1 MKKLILSIFV
11 FINLILNADESIDAK
26 FAADCKKIGQ
36 YASLGDKYY
45 KQKQFD
51 KAREQYETQV
61 GWAETCGLDDAY
73 RATAYNNVALTYIH
87 QGEYLKADAWL
98 GLSNKDKKSIY
109 NRKKYKVQ
117 IDKAKKE
124 LEGSYVG
131 EYWRYS
137 GKALW
142 DSIVV
147 EKSGDGYTITYDG
160 YYVPQHFMYYG
171 PNLGSF
177 VAEVAIKNN
186 HARYVQ
192 DSKEYTNCTFDFTFK
207 DNHVIVEQIAGAS
220 WECGFGHNVYA
231 GGTYYRV
238 QGK

>member
-1 MKKLILSIFV
+1 MKKLILSIFI
-11 FINLILNADESIDAK
+11 FINFILNADESIDAK

-36 YASLGDKYY
+36 YASLGDRYY

-98 GLSNKDKKSIY
+98 GLSKEDKKSIY
-109 NRKKYKVQ
+109 NREKYKAQ

-131 EYWRYS
+131 EYWCYS

-147 EKSGDGYTITYDG
+147 EKSGDRYTITYDG

-192 DSKEYTNCTFDFTFK
+192 DPKEYANCTFDFTFK
-207 DNHVIVEQIAGAS
+207 DNRVLVEQTAGAS